1 MAIEIRVSNHRKV
14 EPIFVLRDLLIHVYK
29 HTYNPG

>member
-14 EPIFVLRDLLIHVYK
+14 EPIFVLRDLINHVYK
-29 HTYNPG
+29 YTNNLG